1 MISAAENVFWFVLS
15 RFLLPKTLSHNSLHV
30 LSQDPHAPLDWS
42 IFGWEGFGKRF
53 RVVTNLVSPAGFNG
67 LGASERKGNLRMK
80 TTNEAVSRNQS
91 GGNDFL
97 EGLVPGTEATG
108 NGAENGPIA
117 RLGRV

>member
-1 MISAAENVFWFVLS
+1 MISAAENMFWFVLS
-15 RFLLPKTLSHNSLHV
+15 RLVFPKSLSHNTLHCLFHV
-30 LSQDPHAPLDWS
+30 PCAPLDWS

-108 NGAENGPIA
+108 NGAENGPIS
-117 RLGRV
+117 RLGGV